1 MRALQHIERIG
12 PYNHVLG
19 CSPVYDLRF
28 ADVGDVPFASR
39 FRLEQSL
46 DDIEHFIA
54 KVAAAGVAPLSV
66 GGDHSITYP
75 IMKALGRER
84 PVGMIHIDAHCD
96 TGVAFDH
103 TKFHHAETF
112 RTAVLA
118 GVLAPTRPIH
128 TGLPPTAAYPGELPL
143 PS

>member
-1 MRALQHIERIG
+1 MRISDWSSA
-12 PYNHVLG
+12 VCSSDLG
-19 CSPVYDLRF
+19 CAPVYDLRV

-84 PVGMIHIDAHCD
+84 PVGMIHIDAHRD
-96 TGVAFDH
+96 TGGAFDH
-103 TKFHHAETF
+103 TKFHHGGPF
-112 RTAVLA
+112 RNAIGRAHV
-118 GVLAPTRPIH
+118 
-128 TGLPPTAAYPGELPL
+128 
-143 PS
+143 

>member
-1 MRALQHIERIG
+1 MRISDWSSD
-12 PYNHVLG
+12 V
-19 CSPVYDLRF
+19 CSSDLAPVYDLRV

-84 PVGMIHIDAHCD
+84 PVGMIHIDAHCA
-96 TGVAFDH
+96 TGGAFDH
-103 TKFHHAETF
+103 PQFPHGGPF
-112 RTAVLA
+112 PNAVPARL
-118 GVLAPTRPIH
+118 LDPT
-128 TGLPPTAAYPGELPL
+128 TTPPTSTPDP
-143 PS
+143 PSNPRA

>member
-1 MRALQHIERIG
+1 MDLGVTNRPGARFGPRALRDIERIG

-19 CSPVYDLRF
+19 CAPVYDLRV

-75 IMKALGRER
+75 IRSEE
-84 PVGMIHIDAHCD
+84 
-96 TGVAFDH
+96 H
-103 TKFHHAETF
+103 TSELQSLM
-112 RTAVLA
+112 RISYAVFCLKKKQ
-118 GVLAPTRPIH
+118 TTH
-128 TGLPPTAAYPGELPL
+128 TTITITQ
-143 PS
+143 